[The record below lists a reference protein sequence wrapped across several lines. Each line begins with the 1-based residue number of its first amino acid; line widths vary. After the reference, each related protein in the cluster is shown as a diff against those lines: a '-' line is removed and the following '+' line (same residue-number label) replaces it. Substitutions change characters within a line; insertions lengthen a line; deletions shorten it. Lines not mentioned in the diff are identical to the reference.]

1 MPPLSLSDSEL
12 QAILAACKPLQP
24 RDRDAFLRDV
34 ANEIAALPVRS
45 TVRSRLPSAGTGTH
59 RTWAHRGNTDER
71 CVRRQPCTGCHS
83 PDK

>member
-34 ANEIAALPVRS
+34 ANEIAALPMRGDGAVHRAIA
-45 TVRSRLPSAGTGTH
+45 VAQRRHWDPPHLGTSGKY
-59 RTWAHRGNTDER
+59 R
-71 CVRRQPCTGCHS
+71 
-83 PDK
+83 